1 MAKQKYESV
10 MIFSL
15 KDGEERAKELVEKF
29 KAFIEKHDG
38 TVESVDEWGTKTFAY
53 PINYETQGYY
63 AVYNYEAE
71 PDFPAELSR
80 VIGITDDAV
89 RVLTVNK

>member
-10 MIFSL
+10 IIFSV
-15 KDGEERAKELVEKF
+15 KDGEEKAKELVEKF
-29 KAFIEKHDG
+29 KALIESNG
-38 TVESVDEWGTKTFAY
+38 TVESVDEWGTKVFAY

-63 AVYNYEAE
+63 AVYEYEAE
-71 PDFPAELSR
+71 PDFPAELAR
-80 VIGITDDAV
+80 IVNITDHTV